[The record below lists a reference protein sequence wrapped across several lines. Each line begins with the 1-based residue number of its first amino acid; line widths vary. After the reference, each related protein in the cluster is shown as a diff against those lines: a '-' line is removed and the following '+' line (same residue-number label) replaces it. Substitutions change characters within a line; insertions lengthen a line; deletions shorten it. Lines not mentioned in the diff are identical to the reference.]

1 MHHIVKTRVNSN
13 CKSLDPQKIPT
24 KWSKSFAISTI
35 VTVLDFC
42 RFPMVFSSQIWTT
55 HDLAMVFYIFP
66 LFSMFFPWFSV
77 FVPWFYLF
85 FPWFSVFFLWF
96 YLFFPRFSYGFLQSF
111 PPGPASQRGLPRAGS
126 CSRCRRESGS
136 GTPRPDDCHT
146 HISSL

>member
-55 HDLAMVFYIFP
+55 HDLAMVFYMFSIVFHV
-66 LFSMFFPWFSV
+66 FSMVFRVFSMVLPVFPMVFRVFSMVLPV
-77 FVPWFYLF
+77 FPTV
-85 FPWFSVFFLWF
+85 FLWF
-96 YLFFPRFSYGFLQSF
+96 PSKFPSRAGLSAWTSQGWQLQPM
-111 PPGPASQRGLPRAGS
+111 PPGVWIRHAETWRLP
-126 CSRCRRESGS
+126 
-136 GTPRPDDCHT
+136 HT
-146 HISSL
+146 H